1 MYEERSVAHFNFN
14 WQKLISDY
22 HLEDNAWIQNLY
34 DLREKWATIYRR
46 DLFCADMTSTQ
57 RSEGMN
63 NIFKKTFHRKLSIS
77 ELLVQYDKCIARL
90 RRKELYEDHKSRN
103 SDPILCISNLPML
116 KTAAE
121 SYTRNMYSAFEE
133 EFQKQF
139 VLSCTLIIQ
148 EGTINTYKVV
158 TVDHSEDE
166 ARVIFNSVHMNISCS
181 CRKYNCL
188 GKCIFQTYC
197 PF

>member
-34 DLREKWATIYRR
+34 DLREKWATI
-46 DLFCADMTSTQ
+46 Q
-57 RSEGMN
+57 
-63 NIFKKTFHRKLSIS
+63 
-77 ELLVQYDKCIARL
+77 
-90 RRKELYEDHKSRN
+90 
-103 SDPILCISNLPML
+103 
-116 KTAAE
+116 
-121 SYTRNMYSAFEE
+121 
-133 EFQKQF
+133 
-139 VLSCTLIIQ
+139 
-148 EGTINTYKVV
+148 KVV
-158 TVDHSEDE
+158 TVDHSKDE
-166 ARVIFNSVHMNISCS
+166 TRVTFNSVDMNISCS